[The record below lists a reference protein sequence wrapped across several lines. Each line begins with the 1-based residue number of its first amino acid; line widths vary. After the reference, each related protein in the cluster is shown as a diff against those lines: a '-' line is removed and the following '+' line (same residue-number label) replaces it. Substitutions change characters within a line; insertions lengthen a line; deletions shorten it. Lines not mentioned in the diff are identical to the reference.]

1 MDNDMESTPRV
12 INKNGIDITDITT
25 DQLYAVDYI
34 RDRAISLEDID
45 STDLKMIEMVIN
57 RPTSH
62 GLIPINKQPADIQA
76 EYKAKAGK
84 ALSEAYKKRKTAKE
98 ILNNMLARTLD
109 DSSISDILSGDKQII
124 GKDKDVY
131 SVMIARIIQE
141 ANKGNVKAFDSVR
154 DTAGDKPGETVD
166 INANL
171 ITDADR
177 ALMEKLAKRT
187 GTDKE

>member
-1 MDNDMESTPRV
+1 MESTPRV

-25 DQLYAVDYI
+25 EQLYAVDYI

-45 STDLKMIEMVIN
+45 STDLKMIQTIDKN
-57 RPTSH
+57 PKYH
-62 GLIPINKQPADIQA
+62 GIIPINKQPEEIRK
-76 EYKAKAGK
+76 EYKARSDKARTEN
-84 ALSEAYKKRKTAKE
+84 AKRRRTAKE
-98 ILNNMLARTLD
+98 ILEVMLSKTVDEEYID
-109 DSSISDILSGDKQII
+109 DKLGEDKKRLID
-124 GKDKDVY
+124 KDHKDVY